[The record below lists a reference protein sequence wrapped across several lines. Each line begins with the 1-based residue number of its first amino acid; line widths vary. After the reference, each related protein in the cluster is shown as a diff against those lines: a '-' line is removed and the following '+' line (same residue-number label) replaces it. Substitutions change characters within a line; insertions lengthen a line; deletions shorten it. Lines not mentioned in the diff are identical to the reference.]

1 MVLQE
6 NVPVV
11 LQDNVEPLVFQENV
25 EPVVLQEN
33 EPVAL

>member
-1 MVLQE
+1 MMLQE

-25 EPVVLQEN
+25 EPVMLQDN